1 LHISF
6 TSLRKPS
13 PFRGWEPRAHGLEVA
28 GVTLLLKRKGFVI
41 NGEAVA
47 DENAEKVLSDDL
59 LQLLPGA
66 AGNNAVEGQLRVG
79 EVPEGVSGS
88 PHIPACL
95 VAVEHFA
102 MANFFLQ
109 SLVFGGQLGG

>member
-1 LHISF
+1 M
-6 TSLRKPS
+6 
-13 PFRGWEPRAHGLEVA
+13 V
-28 GVTLLLKRKGFVI
+28 GVTLLLKRRGFVI

-47 DENAEKVLSDDL
+47 YENTEKVLSDDL

-66 AGNNAVEGQLRVG
+66 VGNDAVEGQLRVG

-88 PHIPACL
+88 PHIPACI

-102 MANFFLQ
+102 MANLFLQ
-109 SLVFGGQLGG
+109 SLVFGGRLGG